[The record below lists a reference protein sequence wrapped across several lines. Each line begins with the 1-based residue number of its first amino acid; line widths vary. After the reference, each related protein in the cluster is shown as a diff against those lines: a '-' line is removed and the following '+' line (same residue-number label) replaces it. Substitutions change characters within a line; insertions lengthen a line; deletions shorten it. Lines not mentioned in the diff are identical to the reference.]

1 MSVELLRLE
10 DLDAQI
16 VTALND
22 DAAVIYWQHSF
33 FKFDW
38 LRVSDR
44 SNYQEA
50 LQNLQRGV
58 RNEDIL
64 SVKAAESFQVQ
75 ERTLYPMELEFWG
88 MECYAYMMIRRRG
101 LMDDAVKTPYLF
113 VSQSPRDKA
122 VAYLNKAPKKE
133 GM

>member
-1 MSVELLRLE
+1 MSVELLRLK
-10 DLDAQI
+10 DLITQI

-38 LRVSDR
+38 LQATDQLA
-44 SNYQEA
+44 YQEA

-58 RNEDIL
+58 RNEEIL
-64 SVKAAESFQVQ
+64 SVKAGESFQVQ
-75 ERTLYPMELEFWG
+75 DKTLYPMELEFRG
-88 MECYAYMMIRRRG
+88 RECHAYMMIRRRG

-113 VSQSPRDKA
+113 VSQSSRDNA
-122 VAYLNKAPKKE
+122 VAYLNKAAKKE